1 MIRALLM
8 SSSRKDTLG
17 YLEHA
22 GDQLAL
28 ALAADE
34 GQSKPTRAVLIPY
47 AAVSTSFDDY
57 EALAA
62 PAFAAQGVELTSI
75 HRMGDPVQ
83 AVQDAQVIAV
93 AGGNTFALLQ
103 RLAAAGLLEEIRRR
117 VTSGEAT
124 YVGWSAGTNVATPSI
139 RTTNDMP
146 IVEPPSF
153 HSLGLVPF
161 QMNPH
166 FIPGKP
172 AGHNGESRE
181 ERLGEFLELHPAEE
195 VLALREGCALWVT
208 GDHGRILGDREGLVF
223 RHGAEP
229 RAIAVGE
236 SFRLDEIRGAVL

>member
-8 SSSRKDTLG
+8 SSSRKDDLG

-22 GDQLAL
+22 ADQLAL
-28 ALAADE
+28 VLGAQE
-34 GQSKPTRAVLIPY
+34 GRPTPTRAVLIPY
-47 AAVSTSFDDY
+47 AAVSTSFDAY
-57 EALAA
+57 ESLAA
-62 PAFAAQGVELTSI
+62 PAFAAHGVELTSI
-75 HRMGDPVQ
+75 HRLDDPIE
-83 AVQDAQVIAV
+83 AVREAQVIAV
-93 AGGNTFALLQ
+93 AGGNTFALLH
-103 RLAAAGLLEEIRRR
+103 RLAAAGLLDEIRRR
-117 VTSGEAT
+117 VTSGDAA

-153 HSLGLVPF
+153 AALGLVPF

-181 ERLGEFLELHPAEE
+181 ERLGEFLALNPAEE

-208 GDHGRILGDREGLVF
+208 GDHARILGDREGLVF
-223 RHGAEP
+223 CHGAEA
-229 RAIAVGE
+229 RALPVDE
-236 SFRLDEIRGAVL
+236 SFRLDEIRGAVR